1 MLLVMAPALA
11 QRAPERLVRDFYFD
25 WQRQQGHLEQFVRVH
40 RGEFAEPLGDLLRR
54 ASRLGPQHKD
64 SAFVDFDPFCGGSV
78 MFAGFETG
86 RAQVDGDGA
95 TVPVFVRLQLRPSQS
110 GSQSW
115 WHIDDVVYDR
125 KRTLQRSLQRILEFA
140 RTHRR

>member
-1 MLLVMAPALA
+1 MLLVMVPALA

-25 WQRQQGHLEQFVRVH
+25 WQRQQGQMEQFVRVH

-86 RAQVDGDGA
+86 RAQIDGDGA
-95 TVPVFVRLQLRPSQS
+95 TVPVFVRLQLRPSQP
-110 GSQSW
+110 GEVEGRLVRLKRSQGRW
-115 WHIDDVVYDR
+115 LILR
-125 KRTLQRSLQRILEFA
+125 RILEFA
-140 RTHRR
+140 RTHKR